1 MKTNDPKQNK
11 DDVQKS
17 NKNLTDESKVTKED
31 LEALGPKSANLS
43 DDGGDDEQLLNRE
56 KPVDFTGK
64 QMDVPGSELDD
75 AQESVGSEDEENNFY
90 STSNEDENK

>member
-1 MKTNDPKQNK
+1 MKTNDPKQSK
-11 DDVQKS
+11 DDIQKA
-17 NKNLTDESKVTKED
+17 NKKLTDESKVTKED

-43 DDGGDDEQLLNRE
+43 DDGGDDEQLLHRE

-90 STSNEDENK
+90 STSNEDENN